1 MENARKGVWNGV
13 NFATTM
19 NTKQFHR
26 RVWAMVLLLA
36 LMITGMGAAL
46 YDLQINNGE
55 SYWEKTQKKVAET
68 QTVPAVRGNLYDRNG
83 QVLVSNKIIYQVT
96 LDTRLMGKTQEERN
110 EVLMAL
116 IQAARAE
123 SVEWVD
129 NLPISKTAPFTFT
142 TDMPYYSLGRD
153 EDGNVTRTL
162 TRLGK
167 LAVNMKWI
175 DDPTKDPEPE
185 QEPET
190 PREPGLKEKIKAFF
204 GMGGQEEAPKEDK
217 GPQPLPGAEQLLG
230 KMCDSFSVKGEGAV
244 DKKEAKKTGQAVPDL
259 NIGDLSKTDA
269 RALAGVLYELYLRS
283 REVYIA
289 TEYIFATDV
298 DIDFISRVKELNL
311 PGVEIE
317 ATTVRQYHT
326 RYAAHLLGRTGQMDR
341 DEWQYYKT
349 VDEDGDGVPDYQMN
363 NVVGTEGAELAFES
377 LLRGKSGTRTVERN
391 TRGKIVGAEWSTEPE
406 PGENVILTLDIGL
419 QAYVENLLADA
430 VPKLESEETEGAA
443 CVVLDVKT
451 AEVLVAA
458 NYPTFDLA
466 NYADEL
472 KEKEDDPLHPFLNRA
487 LSGLYPPG
495 STFKMITAIA
505 GLEEGIITPKTKIK
519 DEGRY
524 TYWSETN
531 APQCWI
537 YRQYRGNHG
546 MVDVAKAIE
555 VSCNYFMFDVG
566 RQVGIDKLDEYANRF
581 GLGESTGIELG
592 EETGVVAGRAFT
604 ESQGGT
610 WYEGSITSV
619 AIGQESTQVTPL
631 QLANYIA
638 TLVNGGTRH
647 AAHFLKETKSSD
659 FSRVTSQYE
668 PQVLDELDIKDEN
681 LEAVKAG
688 MLKMAQSN
696 RAFQALPFQAG
707 AKTGSAQVSAQ
718 TESNAV
724 FVCFAP
730 YDDPE
735 IVVAMAVEH
744 GGSGGELASMA
755 ADVLSYYFSSK
766 ETWEEI
772 PTENTLIR

>member
-1 MENARKGVWNGV
+1 
-13 NFATTM
+13 M

-26 RVWAMVLLLA
+26 RTWAIVLLLA
-36 LMITGMGAAL
+36 LMVTAMGATL

-55 SYWEKTQKKVAET
+55 SYRRQTQKKVAEE
-68 QTVPAVRGNLYDRNG
+68 QTVPAARGNLYDRNG
-83 QVLVSNKIIYQVT
+83 QMLVSNKVIYEVR
-96 LDTRLMGKTQEERN
+96 LDTKLMGKDQSERN
-110 EVLMAL
+110 AVLMAL

-123 SVEWVD
+123 GVEWTD
-129 NLPISKTAPFTFT
+129 GLPITKTAPFSFT
-142 TDMPYYSLGRD
+142 TSEPYFVTEQD
-153 EDGNVTRTL
+153 NEGNVVKTL
-162 TRLGK
+162 TRLGRLCVK
-167 LAVNMKWI
+167 MKWI
-175 DDPTKDPEPE
+175 EDPTKAPE
-185 QEPET
+185 ET
-190 PREPGLKEKIKAFF
+190 KESPPPKEPGFLDKAKAFF
-204 GMGGQEEAPKEDK
+204 GFGKKAEELPQTPKAPE
-217 GPQPLPGAEQLLG
+217 PLPDAEGLLG
-230 KMCDSFSVKGEGAV
+230 KMCESFSVKGEGAL
-244 DKKEAKKTGQAVPDL
+244 DRKKAEKNGETVPDL
-259 NIGDLSKTDA
+259 NIGSMSKADA
-269 RALAGVLYELYLRS
+269 RAMAGVLYELYLRS
-283 REVYIA
+283 KEVYIA
-289 TEYIFATDV
+289 TEYVFATDV
-298 DIDFISRVKELNL
+298 DIDFISRVKELDL
-311 PGVEIE
+311 PGVDIQP
-317 ATTVRQYHT
+317 TTIRQYHT
-326 RYAAHLLGRTGQMDR
+326 RYAAHLLGRVAQMDR
-341 DEWQYYKT
+341 DEWAYYKT

-363 NVVGTEGAELAFES
+363 NVVGKEGAELAFES
-377 LLRGKSGTRTVERN
+377 YLRGKSGVRTVERN
-391 TRGKIVGAEWSTEPE
+391 TKGKVVAENWITEPE
-406 PGENVILTLDIGL
+406 PGDNVILTLDIGL

-443 CVVLDVKT
+443 CVVLDVDT

-466 NYADEL
+466 NYAAEL
-472 KEKEDDPLHPFLNRA
+472 KEKGDDPLHPFLNRA

-505 GLEEGIITPKTKIK
+505 GLEEGIITPKSKIK

-524 TYWSETN
+524 TYWSNTN

-555 VSCNYFMFDVG
+555 VSCNYFMFEVG
-566 RQVGIDKLDEYANRF
+566 RQVGIEKLDEYAAHF
-581 GLGESTGIELG
+581 GLG
-592 EETGVVAGRAFT
+592 EETGVELGEKTGVVAGPEFT

-647 AAHFLKETKSSD
+647 AAHFLKETKSGD
-659 FSRVTSQYE
+659 FSEVTYQYE
-668 PQVLDELDIKDEN
+668 PQVLDSIDIEDEN
-681 LEAVKAG
+681 LEAVKVG

-696 RAFQALPFQAG
+696 RAFQALPFLAG

-735 IVVAMAVEH
+735 IVVAIAVEH
-744 GGSGGELASMA
+744 GGSGGELASIA

-766 ETWEEI
+766 ETREEI
-772 PTENTLIR
+772 PAENTLIR